1 MFLEGVLQPSLERGR
16 LGALQGLLEK
26 VDPGLERCGRYL
38 MASCHFLQRRGYF
51 HTLYQLQQFMMVG
64 LLITCRRL
72 GFVFFCFFNVSQFSI
87 AQDHVRAAMT
97 CIRFFTHGATSYIQ
111 LGEQQVLL
119 LPPSL
124 THSLTHFYVLS
135 PT

>member
-64 LLITCRRL
+64 LHITRRRVDSFFLFIYFLYKLLLCRITC
-72 GFVFFCFFNVSQFSI
+72 VQ
-87 AQDHVRAAMT
+87 
-97 CIRFFTHGATSYIQ
+97 
-111 LGEQQVLL
+111 
-119 LPPSL
+119 P
-124 THSLTHFYVLS
+124 
-135 PT
+135 